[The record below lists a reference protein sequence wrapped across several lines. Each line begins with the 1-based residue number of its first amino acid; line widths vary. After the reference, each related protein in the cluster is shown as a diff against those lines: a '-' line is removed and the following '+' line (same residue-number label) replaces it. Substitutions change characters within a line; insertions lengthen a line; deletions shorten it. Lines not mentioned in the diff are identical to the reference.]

1 MSLPNGQNSKSGL
14 PKIKK
19 CRFRLK
25 DVLLD
30 SRTRG
35 TGKRTGLIGA
45 FDRYLEFLKRSYE
58 MHLSFKMKTP
68 IKLGRATSNK
78 PHARVWRKN
87 NIKGLTGGR

>member
-25 DVLLD
+25 DVLLY

-35 TGKRTGLIGA
+35 TGKRTGLIGD

-58 MHLSFKMKTP
+58 MHFKLQNENTDQTRTGN
-68 IKLGRATSNK
+68 LEQTSRA
-78 PHARVWRKN
+78 
-87 NIKGLTGGR
+87 GLAKK